1 MSFDPDTFLN
11 ETVTE
16 DLSTD
21 YVPVPEGE
29 FPAVIKEVKAR
40 VAKTSTI
47 LDVTWSIDD
56 QGARDATG
64 MEDPTV
70 RQSIFLDIS
79 DSGNLDLGRGKNVQL
94 GRLREALDQNRP
106 GMAWTPNM
114 LHGQPALVLVSHR
127 EWEGRTYA
135 DIKSV
140 AAV

>member
-56 QGARDATG
+56 QSARDATG

-114 LHGQPALVLVSHR
+114 LTGQVALVLVSHR